1 MAGGGR
7 DGAIPVEILDVPL
20 CPCYTCQVVSGVR
33 VAKSP
38 AWIASRLLAT
48 GSRPINNVV
57 DITNFVM
64 KEWGQPLHAFDL
76 QNVRERVVVR
86 RFKKGESLQLLDGR
100 TVGGAEDLPLAI
112 ADAKSPM
119 ALAGIMGG
127 EFSGIGD
134 ATSSVLLEAAHFEPT
149 NIRMTIRRLGVS

>member
-1 MAGGGR
+1 MISR
-7 DGAIPVEILDVPL
+7 RERREIGPWL
-20 CPCYTCQVVSGVR
+20 
-33 VAKSP
+33 
-38 AWIASRLLAT
+38 ASRLLAT

-86 RFKKGESLQLLDGR
+86 RFKKGESLSVAGWTHR
-100 TVGGAEDLPLAI
+100 GWRGGVAVGDRRRQI
-112 ADAKSPM
+112 APM

-134 ATSSVLLEAAHFEPT
+134 ETTSVLLEAAHFEPT
-149 NIRMTIRRLGVS
+149 NIA